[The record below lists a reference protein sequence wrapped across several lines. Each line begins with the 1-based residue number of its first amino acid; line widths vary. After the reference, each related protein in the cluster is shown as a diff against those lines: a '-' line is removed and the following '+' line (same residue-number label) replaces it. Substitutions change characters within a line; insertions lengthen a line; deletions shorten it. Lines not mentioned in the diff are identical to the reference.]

1 MKNKGL
7 FVLVLI
13 FCFMYI
19 LNCLTPMLNEDYF
32 SAFVWPE
39 GIPNLGILPENAR
52 RVSSVADVFE
62 NCRVYYLTEGG
73 RIPGGLL
80 VGLLFWDLGKSY
92 FNPVNALMMTLLVM
106 EIYWLSHEGKITFT
120 FNPSYLIWIF
130 FCLWA
135 FNVGFV
141 DTCLW
146 MSGSSNYLWMIV
158 IQLAFLIP
166 YVGNYYDSNLYQQ
179 DSNIFT
185 LKMFIAGLLAG
196 CSHET
201 IICWAIVILG
211 YGLYYYKKTLN
222 LQSWKIF
229 GYIGLCIGYAVLI
242 FAPGNFARL
251 AATSYYS
258 SSDRKVIELFCILL
272 FHFFLWYF
280 ILKNFIK
287 HRKGKLTA
295 DADSHFILAKLY
307 ALIALGSLIIVFLI
321 PFPGRR
327 PSFLTLVYLIISA
340 CTLCRSQEL
349 FDISILTKGAA
360 SFLKMVGCCY
370 LIATIVISLYA
381 SYIKWNHWNS
391 IILKIVEKNDYYK
404 HNILKVV
411 QPFTKEQDLKL
422 YFASGFHLVF
432 FPVVSDDENDRIN
445 TNISKYYGIKGI
457 KSIPDKQ

>member
-106 EIYWLSHEGKITFT
+106 EIYWLSHEGKITFN

-179 DSNIFT
+179 DSYIFT

-201 IICWAIVILG
+201 IICWMILILG
-211 YGLYYYKKTLN
+211 YGIYYYKKTFN
-222 LQSWKIF
+222 LQCWKIS
-229 GYIGLCIGYAVLI
+229 GYLGLCIGYAVLI

-251 AATSYYS
+251 AQKQYYS
-258 SSDRKVIELFCILL
+258 TVDGRVIEIFCILL
-272 FHFFLWYF
+272 FQLFLWYF
-280 ILKNFIK
+280 LVRAFIK
-287 HRKGKLTA
+287 FRQVKYA
-295 DADSHFILAKLY
+295 VDVVNHFTLAKLY
-307 ALIALGSLIIVFLI
+307 ALIALCSLLMVFLL
-321 PFPGRR
+321 PVSRWR

-340 CTLCRSQEL
+340 CILCRAQEHFGIL
-349 FDISILTKGAA
+349 ILTKSAA
-360 SFLKMVGCCY
+360 LFLKIVGYCY
-370 LIATIVISLYA
+370 LMITIVISLYA
-381 SYIKWNHWNS
+381 NYIKWNHWNNT
-391 IILKIVEKNDYYK
+391 ILEIAKTKEYYECT
-404 HNILKVV
+404 ILEVA
-411 QPFTKEQDLKL
+411 QPFTEEEYFNL
-422 YFASGFHLVF
+422 YFASGFHTIYY
-432 FPVVSDDENDRIN
+432 PVVADDENDRIN
-445 TNISKYYGIKGI
+445 RNISKYYGIRGI
-457 KSIPDKQ
+457 KAISHK